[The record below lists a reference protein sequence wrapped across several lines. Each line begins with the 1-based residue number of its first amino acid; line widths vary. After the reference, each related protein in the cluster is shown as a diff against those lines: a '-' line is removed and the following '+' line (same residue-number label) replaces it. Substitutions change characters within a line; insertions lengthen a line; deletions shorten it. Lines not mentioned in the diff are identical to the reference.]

1 MQFSAV
7 SRSQSVSRKQKW
19 TNLKKILDEKQ
30 KQAVVLT
37 QGSVRVSKTRSLL
50 DCSSE
55 NSQIVA
61 AAAGPAE
68 KWTILSYFCFI
79 MAMKC
84 KLSPRNQNNL
94 VLSSFYRTT
103 VVAVDFEHKQL
114 SIFSAPDRNVQVHG
128 SRWETSHAAG
138 ERRERRRG
146 NSLEINGSGAERL
159 SRPWSWSGGRPGGW
173 SGQTSDTGDLPETE
187 SDPDDVHCSREEC
200 CDGQLG
206 PDPAPHARMMRLN
219 SRTFFGPQLNFVHG

>member
-146 NSLEINGSGAERL
+146 NSLEINGSGAETWECLGPDPDQEGDQARH
-159 SRPWSWSGGRPGGW
+159 
-173 SGQTSDTGDLPETE
+173 QTSAGDLPETE
-187 SDPDDVHCSREEC
+187 RHQDDEHCSREEC